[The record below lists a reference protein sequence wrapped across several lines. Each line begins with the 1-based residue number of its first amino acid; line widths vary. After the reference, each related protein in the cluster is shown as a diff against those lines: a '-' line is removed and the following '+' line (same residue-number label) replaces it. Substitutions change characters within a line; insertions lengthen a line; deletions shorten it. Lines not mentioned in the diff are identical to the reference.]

1 MRLIARA
8 LTVTFLVLMLAAP
21 VHAACADIVIER
33 ERRSPGAAYAKPPEW
48 YARIVKERIAERWS
62 PPTSSAPN
70 LISIFVITITP
81 EGHVTE
87 EVARSSGDLNFDAAA
102 TRAIKNAA
110 PFPRLPDGH
119 RAERARLTI
128 EFR

>member
-1 MRLIARA
+1 MKWCA
-8 LTVTFLVLMLAAP
+8 LLVLLFAIVPTTAIAQGP
-21 VHAACADIVIER
+21 DIVIER
-33 ERRSPGAAYAKPPEW
+33 QRRLPHAGAEYAKPPEW

-81 EGHVTE
+81 QGHVTE
-87 EVARSSGDLNFDAAA
+87 EVAQSSGDRAFDAAA
-102 TRAIKNAA
+102 ARAIKDAA
-110 PFPRLPDGH
+110 PFPHLPDDH
-119 RAERARLTI
+119 RAEGARLTI